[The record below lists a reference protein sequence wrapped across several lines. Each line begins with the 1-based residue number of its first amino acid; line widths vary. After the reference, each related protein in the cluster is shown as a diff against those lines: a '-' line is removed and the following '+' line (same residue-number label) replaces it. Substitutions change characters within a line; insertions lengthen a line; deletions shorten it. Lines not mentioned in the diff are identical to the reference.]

1 MKKFIILA
9 GVVTALLFSVLI
21 YIVMGEDRTAPVI
34 MQDNKNLIYKEGEDS
49 GLLLSGV
56 KAEDDVDGD
65 VTATVIVGDVVTM
78 PDKTAAKVTYL
89 AKDSSN
95 NVGEL
100 DIIIP
105 CETELQKTEEKAG
118 GAESSTGAKKE
129 QVGQKGEQQ
138 SEQQVEQ
145 KGEQQG
151 GQQGE
156 QQAEKQSN
164 VPVITLTAAKAEI
177 KAGGEFHPEEYIKAI
192 KDDKDSIQTLLQ
204 NLKVTGDYDR
214 NKRGTY
220 VLLLAT
226 KDSDGHS
233 SEEVSLILNVK

>member
-34 MQDNKNLIYKEGEDS
+34 MQDNKNMIYKEGEDS
-49 GLLLSGV
+49 SLLLSGV

-145 KGEQQG
+145 QG

-204 NLKVTGDYDR
+204 NLTVTGDYDR

-220 VLLLAT
+220 VLLLAA

>member
-21 YIVMGEDRTAPVI
+21 YIVMEEDRTAPVI
-34 MQDNKNLIYKEGEDS
+34 MQDNKNLIYKEGEDYS
-49 GLLLSGV
+49 LLLSGV
-56 KAEDDVDGD
+56 RAEDDVDGD
-65 VTATVIVGDVVTM
+65 VTAAVIVGDVVTM
-78 PDKTAAKVTYL
+78 PDETTAKVTYL
-89 AKDSSN
+89 AKDASN

-105 CETELQKTEEKAG
+105 CEEKAQKAEQKEA
-118 GAESSTGAKKE
+118 GADDSTGGKK
-129 QVGQKGEQQ
+129 GK
-138 SEQQVEQ
+138 
-145 KGEQQG
+145 QQG
-151 GQQGE
+151 
-156 QQAEKQSN
+156 N
-164 VPVITLTAAKAEI
+164 IPVIALTAKEAEI
-177 KAGGEFHPEEYIKAI
+177 KAGAEFHPEEYIKDI
-192 KDDKDSIQTLLQ
+192 KDDKDSIRTLLR
-204 NLKVTGDYDR
+204 NLTITGDYDR

>member
-138 SEQQVEQ
+138 SGQQEEQ

-151 GQQGE
+151 
-156 QQAEKQSN
+156 N
-164 VPVITLTAAKAEI
+164 VPVITLTATKAEI
-177 KAGGEFHPEEYIKAI
+177 KAGGDFYPEEYIKAI

-204 NLKVTGDYDR
+204 NLTVTGDYDR

-226 KDSDGHS
+226 KDSDGHP

>member
-49 GLLLSGV
+49 SLLLSGV

-95 NVGEL
+95 NVGGL

-138 SEQQVEQ
+138 SGQQVEQ
-145 KGEQQG
+145 KEEQQG
-151 GQQGE
+151 
-156 QQAEKQSN
+156 N
-164 VPVITLTAAKAEI
+164 MPVITLTATKAEI

-204 NLKVTGDYDR
+204 NLTVTGDYDR

-226 KDSDGHS
+226 KDSDGHP

>member
-129 QVGQKGEQQ
+129 QVGQKREQQ
-138 SEQQVEQ
+138 S
-145 KGEQQG
+145 
-151 GQQGE
+151 E

>member
-78 PDKTAAKVTYL
+78 PDNTAAKVTYL

-105 CETELQKTEEKAG
+105 CETELQKTEEKTG
-118 GAESSTGAKKE
+118 GAESSTGAQKE

-138 SEQQVEQ
+138 SGQQEEQ
-145 KGEQQG
+145 KD

-156 QQAEKQSN
+156 QQAEKQGN
-164 VPVITLTAAKAEI
+164 VPVITLTATKAEI
-177 KAGGEFHPEEYIKAI
+177 KTGGEFQPEEYIKAI

-204 NLKVTGDYDR
+204 NLTVTGDYDR

-226 KDSDGHS
+226 KDSDGHP